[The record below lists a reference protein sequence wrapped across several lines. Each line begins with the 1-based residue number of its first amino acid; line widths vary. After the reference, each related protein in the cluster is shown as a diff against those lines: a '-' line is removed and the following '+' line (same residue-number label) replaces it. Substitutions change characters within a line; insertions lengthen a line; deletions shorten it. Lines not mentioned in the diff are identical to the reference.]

1 MAYKFQYGDAV
12 YSGSL
17 NIETNLTG
25 SKVSLGTANSAASV
39 ARGTLDLSDADGA
52 SYGVKLGGTLVT
64 ATAAELN
71 LLDGSSAGTVA
82 NSKAVIYSAA
92 GIVQGTDFK
101 GPDGFGIANA
111 SVSDFLLFNA
121 AEIVVKDGALD
132 FDIASHD
139 TSNGLKL
146 GGTLVSS
153 TAAEINLLDGSS
165 AGSVVASKAAIYS
178 AGGDLYG
185 TQVSSSFGLSGSSI
199 TLEGTAVTAEAA
211 DLNLAQ
217 GMAESTGTAAA
228 SAFVALDEDKSV
240 TGISNL
246 TASFFSGDGSGL
258 SNVTATASPAGSNTQ
273 VQFNQNGSTAGD
285 SGLVYDGS
293 GSLDLVEFSAGAI
306 GLKLAGTLVS
316 STAAELNYVDVT
328 AGTATLSKALVLDA
342 DTSIGTILNL
352 TASAAKLTTVDINGG
367 AIDGAVIGAAS
378 AVSGTFTGVVATS
391 LSISDGAISNVSDI
405 SLDTISADDG
415 SSFSF
420 ASNWT
425 AASRTCAD
433 LGTVTTADINGG
445 TVDGTTIGVSSAA
458 VVTASYLAVNGN
470 VDLGNGSDVINI
482 GSGGSDTLYLNA
494 MANFEA
500 GAAYNMQS
508 ITSNDTLSSG
518 DFYNIVSGS
527 GAITVTLPNVN
538 NIDDGTM
545 FHVKRAYGME
555 NDVTVASGSGQNSID
570 GEALVVLESEL
581 AAISLLWD
589 SNAGVWH
596 IF

>member
-1 MAYKFQYGDAV
+1 
-12 YSGSL
+12 
-17 NIETNLTG
+17 
-25 SKVSLGTANSAASV
+25 
-39 ARGTLDLSDADGA
+39 
-52 SYGVKLGGTLVT
+52 
-64 ATAAELN
+64 
-71 LLDGSSAGTVA
+71 
-82 NSKAVIYSAA
+82 
-92 GIVQGTDFK
+92 
-101 GPDGFGIANA
+101 
-111 SVSDFLLFNA
+111 
-121 AEIVVKDGALD
+121 
-132 FDIASHD
+132 
-139 TSNGLKL
+139 
-146 GGTLVSS
+146 
-153 TAAEINLLDGSS
+153 
-165 AGSVVASKAAIYS
+165 
-178 AGGDLYG
+178 
-185 TQVSSSFGLSGSSI
+185 
-199 TLEGTAVTAEAA
+199 
-211 DLNLAQ
+211 
-217 GMAESTGTAAA
+217 
-228 SAFVALDEDKSV
+228 VALDEDKSV

>member
-71 LLDGSSAGTVA
+71 LLDGSSAGSVV
-82 NSKAVIYSAA
+82 NSAGVIYS
-92 GIVQGTDFK
+92 GGGHV
-101 GPDGFGIANA
+101 NA
-111 SVSDFLLFNA
+111 
-121 AEIVVKDGALD
+121 
-132 FDIASHD
+132 
-139 TSNGLKL
+139 
-146 GGTLVSS
+146 
-153 TAAEINLLDGSS
+153 
-165 AGSVVASKAAIYS
+165 
-178 AGGDLYG
+178 
-185 TQVSSSFGLSGSSI
+185 TQLSSSFGLTGSALI
-199 TLEGTAVTAEAA
+199 LGGTAVTSTAAE
-211 DLNLAQ
+211 LNYVDTTA
-217 GMAESTGTAAA
+217 GTAAA
-228 SAFVALDEDKSV
+228 SKALVLDVHRSI
-240 TGISNL
+240 TNINNL

-258 SNVTATASPAGSNTQ
+258 SNVSATASPAGSDTQ
-273 VQFNQNGSTAGD
+273 VQFNQNGSAGAN
-285 SGLVYDGS
+285 SSLTYDGS
-293 GSLDLVEFSAGAI
+293 GSLDLSSANASSI
-306 GLKLAGTLVS
+306 GLFLAGTLVTATAAELNLLDTAAAGS
-316 STAAELNYVDVT
+316 VVNSKAVIYSGAGKVQGTTFLGPDDVTFGGASVTDMITIGSDEVVFKDGSINVNIASHDGSNGLELGSTLVTSTAAELNYVDVT

-433 LGTVTTADINGG
+433 LGSVTTADINGG
-445 TVDGTTIGVSSAA
+445 TIDATTIGVSSAA

-470 VDLGNGSDVINI
+470 VDLGNGSDVINL
-482 GSGGSDTLYLNA
+482 GSGGSDSLYLNA

-527 GAITVTLPNVN
+527 GDITVTLPNVN
-538 NIDDGTM
+538 NIDGGTM

-555 NDVTVASGSGQNSID
+555 HDVTVASGSGQNSID

>member
-52 SYGVKLGGTLVT
+52 SYGLKLNSTLVT
-64 ATAAELN
+64 ADASELNKLDGVTATTAELN
-71 LLDGSSAGTVA
+71 YVDTTAGTAAV
-82 NSKAVIYSAA
+82 SKAV
-92 GIVQGTDFK
+92 V
-101 GPDGFGIANA
+101 
-111 SVSDFLLFNA
+111 
-121 AEIVVKDGALD
+121 LD
-132 FDIASHD
+132 ADR
-139 TSNGLKL
+139 
-146 GGTLVSS
+146 
-153 TAAEINLLDGSS
+153 
-165 AGSVVASKAAIYS
+165 
-178 AGGDLYG
+178 
-185 TQVSSSFGLSGSSI
+185 SI
-199 TLEGTAVTAEAA
+199 T
-211 DLNLAQ
+211 N
-217 GMAESTGTAAA
+217 
-228 SAFVALDEDKSV
+228 
-240 TGISNL
+240 INNL

-258 SNVTATASPAGSNTQ
+258 SNISSGPAGSDSQ
-273 VQFNQNGSTAGD
+273 VQFNQNGSSAANSSLT
-285 SGLVYDGS
+285 YDGS
-293 GSLDLVEFSAGAI
+293 GSLDLPSANASSI
-306 GLKLAGTLVS
+306 GLKLAGTLVTATAAELNLVDNATAGS
-316 STAAELNYVDVT
+316 VVNSKAVIYSGAGKVQGTTFLGPDDVTFGGATVTDMITIGSDEVVFKDGAYNINIASHDGSNGLELGGTLVTSTAAELNYVDVT

-378 AVSGTFTGVVATS
+378 AASGTFSGLKATS
-391 LSISDGAISNVSDI
+391 LNVNDGAISNVSDI
-405 SLDTISADDG
+405 SLDTISADG

-433 LGTVTTADINGG
+433 LGSVTTADINGG
-445 TVDGTTIGVSSAA
+445 TIDGTTIGVASAA

-470 VDLGNGSDVINI
+470 VDLGNGSDVINV
-482 GSGGSDTLYLNA
+482 GSGGSDTLYFNA
-494 MANFEA
+494 LANFEA

-508 ITSNDTLSSG
+508 ITSNDTLAAG

-527 GAITVTLPNVN
+527 GDITVTLPAISA
-538 NIDDGTM
+538 IDDGTM
-545 FHVKRAYGME
+545 YHVKRAYGME
-555 NDVTVASGSGQNSID
+555 HDVTVASGSGQNSID
-570 GEALVVLESEL
+570 GEALVVLESGL